1 MADDE
6 QMQSQPIVDV
16 PITGEP
22 IRLGQFLKLAGLADD
37 GSTAKEL
44 LEADEVTVNG
54 QPEFRRG
61 RQLTHGDVV
70 AVRSEQRRV
79 AVSPLS

>member
-1 MADDE
+1 
-6 QMQSQPIVDV
+6 MQNQPILDV

-54 QPEFRRG
+54 QLEFRRG
-61 RQLTHGDVV
+61 RQLTNGDVV

-79 AVSPLS
+79 ALP